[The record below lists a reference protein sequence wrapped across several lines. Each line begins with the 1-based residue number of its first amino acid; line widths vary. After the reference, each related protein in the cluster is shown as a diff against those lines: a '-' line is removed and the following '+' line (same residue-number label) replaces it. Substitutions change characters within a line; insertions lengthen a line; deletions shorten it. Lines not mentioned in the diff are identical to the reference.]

1 MKNDEGLDFALSRT
15 TGRMVDITMVERGLA
30 CDCICPSCGATLQ
43 ARKGRKNRHHFSH
56 YVAGSAAATCEGG
69 RESALHAAARYIIA
83 AWRQIELPALIVRDG
98 GLQDSLPGRTFDV
111 VHTELPDEQSRSTF
125 RGAGAVRPDVVL
137 YNGQGEQVW
146 CEVRVTHAVDDL
158 KQARLQGYGVSTLE
172 FDLSGRYR
180 LGGWTLASLELA
192 LKADDA
198 IRRWVFH
205 VDQARLAQQLRER
218 RLAADE
224 HRRNQLDLQNAK
236 QPHDPVNS
244 PLHGEDEEREGLNLQ
259 DCGELIPHP
268 AMGLIPKDPSKR
280 LAFVE
285 RSYPAP
291 RCYRLARAIA
301 FLRHHPHGD
310 STCLVTFGSMGSG
323 SRTSEYDA
331 LLSEFACSAGLSC
344 SYFGIPE
351 SRQVRG
357 IRCRELLDAFLT
369 GLQAETGSANSS
381 PSIET

>member
-15 TGRMVDITMVERGLA
+15 SGRMVDITMVERGLA

-56 YVAGSAAATCEGG
+56 SVAGSAAATCDGG
-69 RESALHAAARYIIA
+69 RESALHGAARQIIA
-83 AWRQIELPALIVRDG
+83 SWRQIELPALIVREG
-98 GLQDSLPGRTFDV
+98 RLQESLPGRTFDV
-111 VHTELPDEQSRSTF
+111 VHAELPDEQSRPAF

-137 YNGQGEQVW
+137 YGQSEQVW

-158 KQARLQGYGVSTLE
+158 KQVRLQGYGVSTLE
-172 FDLSGRYR
+172 FDLSGMYR

-192 LKADDA
+192 LKTDDA

-205 VDQARLAQQLRER
+205 IDQARLTQQLRER
-218 RLAADE
+218 RLAAE
-224 HRRNQLDLQNAK
+224 EQRRNQVDLQNAGR
-236 QPHDPVNS
+236 PHDPVNS
-244 PLHGEDEEREGLNLQ
+244 PPHGEDEEREGLNLQ

-268 AMGLIPKDPSKR
+268 AMGLIPKDPGKR
-280 LAFVE
+280 LAFIE

-291 RCYRLARAIA
+291 RCYRLARAVA

-310 STCLVTFGSMGSG
+310 STCLVTFGGMGSD

-331 LLSEFACSAGLSC
+331 LLSEFAYSAGLKC

-357 IRCRELLDAFLT
+357 IRCHELLDAFLT
-369 GLQAETGSANSS
+369 GLQAETGRANSS
-381 PSIET
+381 PAIET